1 MLPSLPEAA
10 LRLRQHLSQFAPLSD
25 EDWGLLVPHLRL
37 VPLARH
43 AVFAEQGRVA
53 TELGF
58 VLDGMFRQ
66 YYIKD
71 GEERTSYFF
80 FEDQLIGGYFSSL
93 TGRPSLVTI
102 EALSA
107 GCCLTFPYA
116 VLVDLFS
123 PAGQRRPAHPGAGAP
138 ALHRQFSGRDA
149 REFEPHS
156 YPHRGGVGRH
166 FLAFVIVLG
175 WRSGGILPRHY
186 PLKPHET
193 PHHSGRQWHRHDAA
207 AAGAATAR
215 RTHPPG
221 VPPSQ

>member
-1 MLPSLPEAA
+1 MLPSLPYAA
-10 LRLRQHLSQFAPLSD
+10 LRLRQHLTQFVPLSD
-25 EDWGLLVPHLRL
+25 EDWSLLVPHLRL

-43 AVFAEQGRVA
+43 AVFTEQGRVA

-66 YYIKD
+66 YYTKD

-116 VLVDLFS
+116 VLVDLFGQRMAWQEFGRRFAEYLAVGLEERMVSLLLLS
-123 PAGQRRPAHPGAGAP
+123 PAERYH
-138 ALHRQFSGRDA
+138 ALLASGDPRILA
-149 REFEPHS
+149 RVPQHYIANFL
-156 YPHRGGVGRH
+156 GV
-166 FLAFVIVLG
+166 
-175 WRSGGILPRHY
+175 
-186 PLKPHET
+186 T
-193 PHHSGRQWHRHDAA
+193 PVSLSRIRN
-207 AAGAATAR
+207 
-215 RTHPPG
+215 RT
-221 VPPSQ
+221 